1 VADFVP
7 YATMPCNY
15 GGAFVTASFII
26 LNVMVMLTIGYLH
39 NRVFML
45 VAVGAFG

>member
-15 GGAFVTASFII
+15 GGASFII
-26 LNVMVMLTIGYLH
+26 LYVMVMLTIGYLH